1 MDRLDESSF
10 PEKKPQHLL
19 TRTDL
24 VELLRAIKGLLDD
37 MEYVTVPVF
46 KSVTSRMISAFALGR
61 GMAPPITD
69 DIAERVRAFAHRS
82 KSSEAVWFSNW
93 MKKADKARSEKK
105 RTKGKIEE
113 DLLDLI
119 FPRLAL
125 PMEDFGYCLVS
136 EKGSEIALV
145 TLGGFFWV
153 AGDVDHLEKLGLT
166 VLEVAAEIRRSKT
179 ITTTQNTPIPD
190 DYSETATD
198 DWQDQIVAD
207 AWLKP
212 PGDEG
217 K

>member
-1 MDRLDESSF
+1 MNRLDEFSF

-24 VELLRAIKGLLDD
+24 IELLRAIKGLLDD

-46 KSVTSRMISAFALGR
+46 KSVTSSMISAFARGR
-61 GMAPPITD
+61 GIAPSITD
-69 DIAERVRAFAHRS
+69 DIAERVRAFAYRS

-93 MKKADKARSEKK
+93 MKKADKVRSEKK
-105 RTKGKIEE
+105 RTKGKE
-113 DLLDLI
+113 DEGLLDLI

-145 TLGGFFWV
+145 TLGGFFYV
-153 AGDVDHLEKLGLT
+153 VGDVDHLEKLGLT
-166 VLEVAAEIRRSKT
+166 VLEAAAEIRRSKT